1 MHTVSLLKWG
11 IRMNFTVQRGVRG
24 EGKRERPED
33 KARGRNSTGV
43 INGNAEERDSY
54 SPGKNGPPSLIF
66 QGYRM
71 EVMKINTLIIT
82 ILKIK
87 IEDSTFVVLIFK
99 CLRYIDQH
107 NPVFFAKLVGVS
119 LCGEEKKRVLQE
131 VLLKILIKQHEEKKP
146 FVYELRSLGGVF
158 NASSKTKT
166 LRKNTYM

>member
-1 MHTVSLLKWG
+1 
-11 IRMNFTVQRGVRG
+11 MNFTVQRGVRG
-24 EGKRERPED
+24 EGKRERLED
-33 KARGRNSTGV
+33 KARGRNSIGV
-43 INGNAEERDSY
+43 INGIVEERDAY

-82 ILKIK
+82 ILKMK

-119 LCGEEKKRVLQE
+119 LCGEEKKHVLQE
-131 VLLKILIKQHEEKKP
+131 ALLEILIKQHEEKKP
-146 FVYELRSLGGVF
+146 FVFELRSLGGV
-158 NASSKTKT
+158 
-166 LRKNTYM
+166 